1 MKPGDVSQPIAET
14 NGGYRILKLVAKE
27 AAGQRE
33 LSDPQVQQ
41 SIRDMLRNRK
51 EQLLR
56 TAYMIE
62 ARDDVKV
69 TNYLRARS
77 SNHPASFRPR
87 SNPRKNFDWKCER
100 VGRPALA
107 LGI

>member
-1 MKPGDVSQPIAET
+1 MKNSPGTSSANET
-14 NGGYRILKLVAKE
+14 PWLEIETSRGCGQVTAIDGSTGRRG
-27 AAGQRE
+27 AARSSY
-33 LSDPQVQQ
+33 SDPQVQQ

-69 TNYLRARS
+69 TNYLARQILES
-77 SNHPASFRPR
+77 SGKLPAA
-87 SNPRKNFDWKCER
+87 K
-100 VGRPALA
+100 
-107 LGI
+107 